1 MYMFLYG
8 YVLNPSKLRGWRWLF
23 SLSFGMLIGY
33 VTMYGV
39 IYFMRCKKDYVNIL
53 GESLINK
60 GTTDMTQPNTDD
72 FSEKNAKLVT
82 ENAQLK
88 EAIDAA
94 KKKNEAIEG
103 EIKSLQRKLIKLLEE
118 KVNRLEGELRHVLR
132 IDNIE
137 KA

>member
-1 MYMFLYG
+1 
-8 YVLNPSKLRGWRWLF
+8 
-23 SLSFGMLIGY
+23 
-33 VTMYGV
+33 
-39 IYFMRCKKDYVNIL
+39 
-53 GESLINK
+53 
-60 GTTDMTQPNTDD
+60 MTQPNTDD